1 MAVRIEKKIKGYSVV
16 TPDSLPSHPANFV
29 THEADRRL
37 KLNAVQTPVTK
48 SLRWQHRPRIVEGN
62 DARVFE
68 IRSPDYKFYV
78 VVSYVRNGSPTS
90 GYPFEVLVSGNAP
103 RGLNVLAKSISM
115 DMRSNDRGFLKRKL
129 EAIAKTEGN
138 AFDMTMPDGVEVLFP
153 SVVSAFARLVHY
165 QCEQLG
171 AFTEENLAKDTSLLD
186 AMMSKRPPKTTPD
199 GGVAWYCDIHNPA
212 TGDKFKVF
220 MPELELANGKMRPYE
235 MWFDGV
241 FPLESFR
248 GLAKSLSLDLQ
259 VNCDDWARR
268 KVRQLKISE
277 NKGEFWATIPGTE
290 KSKVYPSTWAYIAA
304 VVLNRFH
311 KLGLVDEEGN
321 AGNSNVVLIH
331 RDDDKP
337 ALEVNQ
343 TKLSMLDCTACGAK
357 STVKVDGGCACCTA
371 CAHSTCG

>member
-16 TPDSLPSHPANFV
+16 NPDSPPTQPVNFV
-29 THEADRRL
+29 TNEADRRL
-37 KLNAVQTPVTK
+37 KLDAVQTPVAK

-78 VVSYVRNGSPTS
+78 VVSYVRNGSA
-90 GYPFEVLVSGNAP
+90 YPFEVLVAGNAP

-138 AFDMTMPDGVEVLFP
+138 AFDMTMPNGVEVSVP
-153 SVVSAFARLVHY
+153 SVVAAFARLVHY

-171 AFTEENLAKDTSLLD
+171 AFSEENLAKETSLLD

-199 GGVAWYCDIHNPA
+199 GGVAWYCDIHNQQ
-212 TGDKFKVF
+212 TGDKFKLF
-220 MPELELANGKMRPYE
+220 LPELELVNGKKRPYE
-235 MWFDGV
+235 IWFDGV

-268 KVRQLKISE
+268 KVRQLNISE
-277 NKGEFWATIPGTE
+277 NKGDFWATIPGSD
-290 KSKVYPSTWAYIAA
+290 KSKSYPSTWAYIAA
-304 VVLNRFH
+304 VMLYRFQ
-311 KLGLVDEEGN
+311 KLGLLDEEGN
-321 AGNSNVVLIH
+321 VGNSNVVLIH
-331 RDDDKP
+331 RDGEKP
-337 ALEVNQ
+337 APKAKQ
-343 TKLSMLDCTACGAK
+343 KKLSMLDCVSCGAK
-357 STVKVDGGCACCTA
+357 EAVKVDGGCATCCQ
-371 CAHSTCG
+371 CSYSTCG